1 MNVNEAFE
9 KFIKYQEANNSP
21 ATVEAYTNRTAT
33 FRNGFGER
41 LWAIVDLPKSITAV
55 DYLLNGHGKRE
66 VTAVTP
72 ENVDDWLWVLRN
84 QHTLYEG
91 NIRANVEAGLSTATL
106 RGRVQ
111 SLKFFFTFCEER
123 AYLLHN
129 PTAHIRM
136 SRPRR
141 REGVRDKKM
150 RMYDLYRLMD
160 VATTRANQGQPRDLA
175 ILSLMVESG
184 ARPGEIVSLNLSDLD
199 LDQGTAV
206 VCGKTG
212 LRSIIFT
219 PHTARNLQKW
229 LDFRQLVTAV
239 AMGADANALFI
250 NIWHPG
256 MGKRISTNTISLLFQ
271 RLRQDA
277 GVKGTCNPYS
287 VRHLVGHHLAM
298 QPGVPLPLVQE
309 VMGHEDVNTTMIYV
323 HPQKEQVRAIIA
335 LHSPLNEYYSGDR

>member
-1 MNVNEAFE
+1 MNINEAFT

-21 ATVEAYTNRTAT
+21 ATVEAYINRTAT
-33 FRNGFGER
+33 FRLGFGDR
-41 LWAIVDLPKSITAV
+41 LYAIVDLPASITAV
-55 DYLLNGHGKRE
+55 DYLLNGHGNRE

-72 ENVDDWLWVLRN
+72 ENVDDWLWVQKH

-91 NIRANVEAGLSTATL
+91 NIRANVGGGLSAATL
-106 RGRVQ
+106 QGRVQ
-111 SLKFFFTFCEER
+111 SLKYFFTFCEER
-123 AYLLHN
+123 AYLVAN
-129 PTAHIRM
+129 PAAHIRI
-136 SRPRR
+136 SKARKRDHV
-141 REGVRDKKM
+141 REKKM
-150 RMYDLYRLMD
+150 RMYDLYRLLD
-160 VATTRANQGQPRDLA
+160 AATARAAHGQPRDLA

-184 ARPGEIVSLNLSDLD
+184 ARPGEIVSLNVVDLD
-199 LDQGTAV
+199 LEQGTAV

-212 LRSIIFT
+212 SRRIVFT
-219 PHTARNLQKW
+219 PHTARNLEKW

-239 AMGADANALFI
+239 ATAADSDALFI

-271 RLRQDA
+271 RIREEA
-277 GVKGTCNPYS
+277 KVEGTCNPYS

-323 HPQKEQVRAIIA
+323 HPQMEQVKAVIT
-335 LHSPLNEYYSGDR
+335 LHSPLNEYYSGK